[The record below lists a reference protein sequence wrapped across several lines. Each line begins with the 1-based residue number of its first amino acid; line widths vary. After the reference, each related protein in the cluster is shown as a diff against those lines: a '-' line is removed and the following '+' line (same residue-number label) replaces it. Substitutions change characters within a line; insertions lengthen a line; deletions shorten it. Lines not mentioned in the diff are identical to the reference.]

1 MNGQVTFRMLL
12 RGTLLLVVAL
22 AAAGAQTQM
31 GEPAADEATTGPRIE
46 FSALEHD
53 FGEADSGVNL
63 EKTFVFKNSGD
74 EILIIEKV
82 TSG

>member
-1 MNGQVTFRMLL
+1 MLL
-12 RGTLLLVVAL
+12 LGTLPLVIAL
-22 AAAGAQTQM
+22 AAGRAQTQM
-31 GEPAADEATTGPRIE
+31 GEPAADQATTGPRIE

-53 FGEADSGVNL
+53 FGKTDSGVNL
-63 EKTFVFKNSGD
+63 EKTFVFKNAGD